1 MRTKHILTAMVLPA
15 LFAACTA
22 DEFTENGV
30 NVNLAD
36 RATLSPIAIT
46 VENGGVDTRFAWDDE
61 ASGGIGN
68 WIWENTDAFS
78 AFLVNDGTGKPEAW
92 APTNYLLTNYIYTS
106 QDGAN
111 YTTTSAMVEGLYW
124 FYAPARTSQGV
135 GSNKLMSFE
144 LATSQDKDYWKSD
157 AAKVFVTPLYRLVAG
172 NEPNNLT
179 LNLMNY
185 YSRAVFPLTNNTN
198 SAVEIRQIVLESNT
212 TSPFAVK
219 GNLSVEALSN
229 YMYAFDE
236 SGEMVSVRNLDDDAD
251 NDETNEKLRE
261 RLATADFVNND
272 EAKVTTNVLVL
283 NLGDGETLAK
293 GDTKTFTMLVPRT
306 ENNTSCTIRI
316 ITNKGVIN
324 IEPTDMSNYAK
335 NVQFKHNG
343 VMPMFGLT
351 STSAFKSYSIMESKF
366 ENLGNA
372 YYVGSYDDMIAL
384 INTVNGDFSVYNLG
398 DWAIDANMAD
408 ALTKSDSYVTFLQPI
423 TIKDESETVN
433 LTKASFGRKAA
444 ISGGVTAIKNTV
456 TVAEGTTVNFAKTPV
471 SGKDN
476 LVNGNL
482 VIEKGATVVLTE
494 GDFTGAA
501 INNAGTL
508 TIEKN
513 ANFDDW
519 NQNNTNVV
527 TSVGTLKIVNNTNVG
542 VDMNGGDLEFA
553 APANGTVTYSMS
565 ENQVVLPAATDL
577 EENGNA
583 TLSIGEGVTLNV
595 NGSVRTA
602 ESYTDPTTKVTY
614 SVAVV
619 NNGTVSIS
627 NSCTLTTK
635 GNLANNGEISGAGT
649 LIIEGTATNAAD
661 AAMAA
666 ADITIDEDAVV
677 TNNGVIKGTTTTKNE
692 GTIITSAASE
702 TTVTAGDGTINNTAM
717 GWVDASGAA
726 DQKVSY
732 EITEAMASSGLTSL
746 LGNLNTYYEVNKL
759 VVKSALTIDAAGTEI
774 AADYKDIDFE
784 NGSSITV
791 RPGCGLTVEAV
802 NVNVH
807 GAVSFTGFDS
817 DNSTYTFDGDGT
829 TGATITVAKNG
840 TLSIKRC
847 KVSGDGT
854 NNLTFAS
861 EDVAA
866 GDPTGTVRG
875 QVNVS
880 NVAFTNANNAD
891 VEGMDWWNAD

>member
-46 VENGGVDTRFAWDDE
+46 VENEGVDTRFAWNDE
-61 ASGGIGN
+61 AAGGIGN
-68 WIWENTDAFS
+68 WTWENTDAFS
-78 AFLVNDGTGKPEAW
+78 AFLVNDGAGEPETW
-92 APTNYLLTNYIYTS
+92 SPTNYLLTNYIYTS

-144 LATSQDKDYWKSD
+144 LATSQNKDYWKSD

-172 NEPNNLT
+172 NEPNNLD
-179 LNLMNY
+179 LDLMNY
-185 YSRAVFPLTNNTN
+185 YSRAVFPLANNTN
-198 SAVEIRQIVLESNT
+198 SAVEIRQIVLESNS

-219 GNLSVEALSN
+219 GNLSVKALEN

-236 SGEMVSVRNLDDDAD
+236 SGEMVSVRNLDDDAT
-251 NDETNEKLRE
+251 NDENNKELRK

-283 NLGDGETLAK
+283 NLGDGETLAQ
-293 GDTKTFTMLVPRT
+293 GETETFTMLVPRT

-316 ITNKGVIN
+316 ITDKGVIN

-351 STSAFKSYSIMESKF
+351 STNEFKSYSIETGKF

-423 TIKDESETVN
+423 TIKDESKTVN
-433 LTKASFGRKAA
+433 LTKASFGRKADV
-444 ISGGVTAIKNTV
+444 GVTEIENTV
-456 TVAEGTTVNFAKTPV
+456 TVAEGTTVNFAETPV

-482 VIEKGATVVLTE
+482 VIEEGATVVLKE

-508 TIEKN
+508 TINKD
-513 ANFDDW
+513 ANFGTW
-519 NQNNTNVV
+519 AQTNTNKV
-527 TSVGTLKIVNNTNVG
+527 TSVGTLEIVDNKSVG
-542 VDMNGGDLEFA
+542 VDMNGGNLEFA

-565 ENQVVLPAATDL
+565 ENQVVLPTATDL
-577 EENGNA
+577 EKNGNA
-583 TLSIGEGVTLNV
+583 TLTIGESVTLNV

-602 ESYTDPTTKVTY
+602 ESYTNPTTKVTY

-627 NSCTLTTK
+627 DNCTLTTE
-635 GNLANNGEISGAGT
+635 GNLANNGTISGDGT
-649 LIIEGTATNAAD
+649 LAIKGTATNAANATMT
-661 AAMAA
+661 AAT
-666 ADITIDEDAVV
+666 ITIDKDAVV
-677 TNNGVIKGTTTTKNE
+677 TNNGVIEGTTTEND
-692 GTIITSAASE
+692 GTIITSEASE
-702 TTVTAGDGTINNTAM
+702 TTVTTGEGTINNTAR
-717 GWVDASGAA
+717 GWVDVTGAG

-732 EITEAMASSGLTSL
+732 EITEAMASNGLTSL
-746 LGNLNTYYEVNKL
+746 LTSLNTYYKVNKL
-759 VVKSALTIDAAGTEI
+759 VVKSALTIDATAETVI
-774 AADYKDIDFE
+774 AEAYKDIDFE

-791 RPGCGLTVEAV
+791 RPGSTLTVKAV

-807 GAVSFTGFDS
+807 GAVSFTGFAS
-817 DNSTYTFDGDGT
+817 ANSTYTFDGNGT
-829 TGATITVAKNG
+829 NGATITVAKNG

-847 KVSGDGT
+847 AVNGNASHE
-854 NNLTFAS
+854 LTFES
-861 EDVAA
+861 EDVTE
-866 GDPTGTVRG
+866 GDPAGTVRG

-880 NVAFTNANNAD
+880 NVAFGYANNTN
-891 VEGMDWWNAD
+891 VENEAWWNAD